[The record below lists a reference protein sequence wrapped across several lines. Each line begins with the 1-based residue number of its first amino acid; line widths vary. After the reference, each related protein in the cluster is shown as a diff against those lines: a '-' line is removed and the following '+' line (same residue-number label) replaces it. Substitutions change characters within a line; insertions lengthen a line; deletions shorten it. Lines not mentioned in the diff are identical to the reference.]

1 MKSNEKNNNNF
12 LSKEPVQRMEY
23 TQEQVM
29 GEGLLV
35 LSEVGEESC
44 DDKNCQDDIGK

>member
-1 MKSNEKNNNNF
+1 MKKQQQFS
-12 LSKEPVQRMEY
+12 LQEPVQRMEY

-44 DDKNCQDDIGK
+44 DDKDCQDDIGK